1 MQTLT
6 DNLMLS
12 TGNYVRLRWFGQADT
27 VLIAQRLADGSLV
40 NAATGDPITEHTL
53 KSWSVGESFS
63 VN

>member
-12 TGNYVRLRWFGQADT
+12 TGNYVRLHWFGQADT